1 MGSASSDE
9 GISWSD
15 AFLIGI
21 EELDFEHRR
30 LIEDIN
36 ELHRELLAR
45 ADVARIG
52 DTLSRILSRMQ
63 AHFALEEHVML
74 SHKYP
79 HYAEH
84 KAEHERLLDDYTD
97 LMTKCERDRALP
109 ERDKVERVL
118 RDWIVDHIVTTD
130 RKMSLMVTGRSPRGA

>member
-1 MGSASSDE
+1 MAYKASDK

-15 AFLIGI
+15 DFLIGI
-21 EELDFEHRR
+21 AELDFEHQR

-36 ELHRELLAR
+36 ELHHELLAQV
-45 ADVARIG
+45 DIARVG

-79 HYAEH
+79 HYSAH

-97 LMTKCERDRALP
+97 FMTRVDKDRWLSECENI
-109 ERDKVERVL
+109 ERVL
-118 RDWIVDHIVTTD
+118 RSWIVDHILTSD
-130 RKMSLMVTGRSPRGA
+130 KKRASWSPA